1 MSTSRL
7 SIAARLRFE
16 RAKADRRPI
25 EQLGAEIRERSAQ
38 RLAAL
43 LAAPGKAPSAA
54 DILRMRVRLAAM
66 SLNRVLERAARG
78 RVA

>member
-16 RAKADRRPI
+16 RARADRRPI
-25 EQLGAEIRERSAQ
+25 EQRAAEIREKSAQ
-38 RLAAL
+38 RLAVL
-43 LAAPGKAPSAA
+43 FAAPGKAPSAA
-54 DILRMRVRLAAM
+54 DISRMRVRLAAM
-66 SLNRVLERAARG
+66 SLSRMLERAARG